1 MHVPWTL
8 KPVPYS
14 LSFAQCSSFSCSWV
28 RMCRRCPCV
37 GRQWA
42 CYRGQARR
50 PSCEG
55 HSTLRA
61 DAACAGFALLETGS
75 SPRRHA
81 LNVFSKNVLDML
93 LNALWFWALGY
104 AFGFG
109 KDVGG
114 VLGTSNFFLE
124 DTPASLHWF
133 EQWVFATNASTI
145 FGGCIAGRAK
155 FAAYMVIASVT
166 SAWTYPVVAHWVWH
180 ADGWLATMGQNGV
193 LDFSGSGVV
202 HLTGGVIGLVVRVC
216 RLCLCPCVRVSSS
229 LAFLAALVQACVMI
243 GPRHGYFQDNQD
255 NNQAYNSRRWGPHSM
270 LMAMTGVG
278 LLWVG
283 WYGFNV
289 APAVL
294 VADEYFVLVSGRVVR
309 DAMCHALSGG
319 GLHRSSCACVCVC
332 VCVCVRARARARA
345 RAHL

>member
-1 MHVPWTL
+1 MYHGRSNPCRI
-8 KPVPYS
+8 
-14 LSFAQCSSFSCSWV
+14 LSHLLNVHLSHAVGYVCAAVACAWADSGRATVVKLVAPRAKVTQ
-28 RMCRRCPCV
+28 RR
-37 GRQWA
+37 
-42 CYRGQARR
+42 
-50 PSCEG
+50 
-55 HSTLRA
+55 RA

-124 DTPASLHWF
+124 DTSASLHWF

-216 RLCLCPCVRVSSS
+216 RLFVPVCP
-229 LAFLAALVQACVMI
+229 
-243 GPRHGYFQDNQD
+243 
-255 NNQAYNSRRWGPHSM
+255 
-270 LMAMTGVG
+270 
-278 LLWVG
+278 
-283 WYGFNV
+283 
-289 APAVL
+289 
-294 VADEYFVLVSGRVVR
+294 RVVQ
-309 DAMCHALSGG
+309 LS
-319 GLHRSSCACVCVC
+319 
-332 VCVCVRARARARA
+332 
-345 RAHL
+345 